1 MKQNEKAYFG
11 EIRDVRKTNE
21 YILRKKKNTHTKK
34 QKPVHQTIENI
45 SPTKQLQGTAHALP
59 SNIDAQLLQQTSY
72 NSPQGQKHKES
83 RYHRLFLLSVLYYQF
98 NTII

>member
-1 MKQNEKAYFG
+1 MNTFFE
-11 EIRDVRKTNE
+11 
-21 YILRKKKNTHTKK
+21 KKKNTHTKK